1 MPGALRIDDRPDGVR
16 VLTLSNPGRK
26 NAIDSVMLAQ
36 LDGAIAA
43 STGVRAWLLRGE
55 GEGVFSAGWD
65 LNDLTTYESDER
77 LPDDR
82 LGDVFDRLMH
92 HPAPSVAVIDGPAFG
107 AACELAMACDFR
119 LGGSGALLS
128 MPPARLGVVY
138 ALRGLDR
145 FRAKLGDATTRL
157 LFLTGKRIG
166 AEEALRRGVIDELVA
181 APRADAERWCTEL
194 ASMAPL
200 AISGLKRGLGLLARG
215 GGTETERAHY
225 DTLRR
230 ASFNSAD
237 AAEGRLAILEKRAPR
252 FRGE

>member
-16 VLTLSNPGRK
+16 VVTLSNPGRK
-26 NAIDSVMLAQ
+26 NAIDSTMLAQ
-36 LDGAIAA
+36 LDAAIGASA
-43 STGVRAWLLRGE
+43 GVRAWLLQGE

-65 LNDLTTYESDER
+65 LNDLSTYEAGEQ

-92 HPAPSVAVIDGPAFG
+92 HPAPSLAVIDGPAFG

-119 LGGSGALLS
+119 LGGAGAVLS

-138 ALRGLDR
+138 ALRGLER
-145 FRAKLGDATTRL
+145 FRSKLGDATTRL
-157 LFLTGKRIG
+157 LFLTGRRVS
-166 AEEALRRGVIDELVA
+166 ADEALRRGLLDELPSN
-181 APRADAERWCTEL
+181 PRAVALTWCSEL

-200 AISGLKRGLGLLARG
+200 AIAGLKRGLTLLAQG
-215 GGTETERAHY
+215 GGTDTEREHY
-225 DTLRR
+225 EGLRR

-237 AAEGRLAILEKRAPR
+237 AAEGRLAILEKRSPR
-252 FRGE
+252 FQGR